1 MAHQCLHGTTSELA
15 ESTDEF
21 QIMDALTA
29 APRAN
34 GEGEPFDFFKTPPP
48 ELILI
53 VRVPARPSR
62 LKVR

>member
-34 GEGEPFDFFKTPPP
+34 GEGEPFDFLKHP
-48 ELILI
+48 
-53 VRVPARPSR
+53 RPS
-62 LKVR
+62 LS